1 MRRKLKRGNEGVWDY
16 ISDHA
21 HILVVTD
28 WLATERR
35 VSLFC
40 RGFPFFKNQIILE
53 HKANFTVRRHML
65 LFTFFI
71 AIDWSNEERERRE
84 ERKEEDG

>member
-1 MRRKLKRGNEGVWDY
+1 MHRKLKQGNEGVWNY
-16 ISDHA
+16 ISDCA

-40 RGFPFFKNQIILE
+40 RGFHFFKYHIILE
-53 HKANFTVRRHML
+53 LKANFTVRRHNL
-65 LFTFFI
+65 VFYFFF